1 MANWLSNAQGSR
13 IILICD
19 ARTVSTWIS
28 REATSIFGKA
38 GKKLLY
44 FDCSHIRHFL
54 INNRPLT
61 GIQRVTLNS
70 LVGAWKRLGSG
81 KVKALV
87 FNAASASFLAID
99 VVELLQLGSSQNA
112 VMQKCEFGDN
122 DAVVLTEF
130 LWDLTAGMATT
141 SREHFGGARIFR
153 LVYDVIPLSMP
164 QLCPKSWRNKFR
176 KFISSGIKNADFVM
190 TISEFSKMDIEKHF
204 PDECVKQTLTVL
216 KLPHEFIGVHDM
228 LDSAGL
234 LPYQSSPNSIVS
246 ALTFG
251 LEDEPFVLMVGTID
265 ERKNQIAAIRAWNEL
280 CSRHGSKVP
289 RLVFVGGLS
298 SHSILF
304 KMKMRYALRSAKK
317 FLHLK
322 KCNDLGLRWLYQH
335 CQFSI
340 FLSHYEG
347 WGLPVG
353 EGLWFGRPVVSSR
366 STSLPEV
373 GEQFADYIDSE
384 SETSLLAGLERLLF
398 DDNYRQSRSNQIG
411 QGKFRTWDEFCER
424 MLTSIDQLMHVDNVG
439 SAEK

>member
-1 MANWLSNAQGSR
+1 M
-13 IILICD
+13 
-19 ARTVSTWIS
+19 
-28 REATSIFGKA
+28 
-38 GKKLLY
+38 LY
-44 FDCSHIRHFL
+44 FDCSHLRHFL
-54 INNRPLT
+54 INRRPLT

-87 FNAASASFLAID
+87 FDAASARFLAVD
-99 VVELLQLGSSQNA
+99 VADLLQLGSAQNA
-112 VMQKCEFGDN
+112 LMQKCEFGGN

-130 LWDLTAGMATT
+130 LWDMTAGMATT
-141 SREHFGGARIFR
+141 RREHFGGARIFR

-164 QLCPKSWRNKFR
+164 QLCPKSWRRKFR
-176 KFISSGIKNADFVM
+176 KFISLGIKNADFVM

-204 PDECVKQTLTVL
+204 PDECAMQTLTVL
-216 KLPHEFIGVHDM
+216 KLPHEWIGVHDM

-246 ALTFG
+246 APTFG

-265 ERKNQIAAIRAWNEL
+265 ERKNQITAIKAWNEL
-280 CSRHGSKVP
+280 WSKHGNKVP

-304 KMKMRYALRSAKK
+304 KMKMRFALRSAKK
-317 FLHLK
+317 FLHLE
-322 KCNDLGLRWLYQH
+322 KCDDLGLRWLYQH

-353 EGLWFGRPVVSSR
+353 ESLWFGKPVICAHT
-366 STSLPEV
+366 TSLPEA
-373 GEQFADYIDSE
+373 GEGFADYVEADNE
-384 SETSLLAGLERLLF
+384 AELLAKIESLCF
-398 DDNYRQSRSNQIG
+398 DENYRNGRAARIDRSSL
-411 QGKFRTWDEFCER
+411 RTW
-424 MLTSIDQLMHVDNVG
+424 
-439 SAEK
+439 EKFSRGLLDYVNGGT